1 MRGCVRNLN
10 TVILLCDFDELLAMQ
25 LRLSL
30 SLCKC
35 SLLTYYRELLRL
47 KIKELGEEHLSVGK
61 VMNNLAV
68 LYCLQVSQ

>member
-1 MRGCVRNLN
+1 
-10 TVILLCDFDELLAMQ
+10 MQ

>member
-30 SLCKC
+30 SLCEC